1 MTDLIISLHCVSPDS
16 LRRVRQALL
25 VSGCFVEVFPGF
37 WMGSCTCQIE
47 HLANRLF
54 SLVGW
59 QDVLLVQSKT
69 VEGQVMFFP
78 K

>member
-16 LRRVRQALL
+16 LSKTRQELL
-25 VSGCFVEVFPGF
+25 VSGCFAEVYPGF
-37 WMGSCTCQIE
+37 WMGRCSCKLE

-59 QDVLLVQSKT
+59 QDVLLVQSKA